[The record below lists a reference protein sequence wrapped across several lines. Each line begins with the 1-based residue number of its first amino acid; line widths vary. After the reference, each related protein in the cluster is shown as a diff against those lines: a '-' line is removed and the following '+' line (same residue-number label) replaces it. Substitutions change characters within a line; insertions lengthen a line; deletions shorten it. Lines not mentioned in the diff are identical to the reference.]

1 MDHQQI
7 KEIIVRMFDEE
18 FNENIK
24 KEIKEH
30 IQSCQECRK
39 EFEFQQNLHMFFDQD
54 KKFEPSDKLLNEAR
68 LELRGALRISSPQ
81 KSIFQNIKGSF
92 DNLIKPAY
100 QLALGGVFM
109 LLIGFLIGYDVFHS
123 NEIHVNNS
131 IKNNSTEFQNAS
143 LLEQSNVRINN
154 IRFISKNPDTGELEF
169 TFDATK
175 PIHIKGN
182 INDPKIQSILTYS
195 MVNEPNPG
203 VRLNSINAIS
213 QDRPT
218 KLDSDVKAALIS
230 VVRNDENAGVRR
242 AALLELKKFPYD
254 NKIKNTL
261 LYVLKNDKSSAMRIE
276 AINGLMEAQKK
287 GYSFGPEEL
296 SVFKEKMAEDENN
309 YVRHYAKT
317 FVEENRIH
325 EIK

>member
-7 KEIIVRMFDEE
+7 KELIVRMFDEDI
-18 FNENIK
+18 NENII

-30 IQSCQECRK
+30 IKSCSECKK
-39 EFEFQQNLHMFFDQD
+39 EFEFQQNLDLFFNKD
-54 KKFEPSDKLLNEAR
+54 KKFEPSEKLLNEAR
-68 LELRGALRISSPQ
+68 LELRGVLKTATAQVSTI
-81 KSIFQNIKGSF
+81 QNFK
-92 DNLIKPAY
+92 DKLDKLIKPSY
-100 QLALGGVFM
+100 QLALGGVFF
-109 LLIGFLIGYDVFHS
+109 LLIGFLIGYDVFHN
-123 NEIHVNNS
+123 NEIPVNNS
-131 IKNNSTEFQNAS
+131 NKNNTTEFQNAS

-154 IRFISKNPDTGELEF
+154 IRFISKNPNTGELEF

-213 QDRPT
+213 KDRPS
-218 KLDSDVKAALIS
+218 KLDNDVKTALIS
-230 VVRNDENAGVRR
+230 VVRNDENPGVRR
-242 AALLELKKFPYD
+242 AALLELNKFPYD
-254 NKIKNTL
+254 NKIKNAL
-261 LYVLKNDKSSAMRIE
+261 LYVLKKDKSSAMRIE
-276 AINGLMEAQKK
+276 AINGLVEAQKK

-296 SVFKEKMAEDENN
+296 SVFKEKMAADENN